1 MARKYPSVEKN
12 DKLWKQMKKRLTA
25 IDGIEAR
32 VGWFTGQNYGPENQN
47 LPIAMVAMWN
57 EEGHRNGGMFDGTST
72 PSRPFIRSFFI
83 GLKKS
88 KAFQDFMAHEIKHY
102 IEGGGT
108 SRHLAQRVGRFVQRG
123 IQETVK
129 KWSYRPNSPVTVALK
144 GFNNPL
150 VETGTMAKSV
160 SVKIVREVRNRIV

>member
-1 MARKYPSVEKN
+1 MSRSRRYTNLEVNRK
-12 DKLWKQMKKRLTA
+12 KLDNMIKRVNSL
-25 IDGIEAR
+25 DGMEAR
-32 VGWFTGQNYGPENQN
+32 VGWFSGQNYGPENGN
-47 LPIAMVAMWN
+47 LPIAQVAQFN
-57 EEGHRNGGMFDGTST
+57 EEGTPAAGWGGPT

-88 KAFQDFMAHEIKHY
+88 KAFRDFMANEIKHY

-108 SRHLAQRVGRFVQRG
+108 NRHLAQRVGRFVRQG
-123 IQETVK
+123 IRETIE
-129 KWSYRPNSPVTVALK
+129 KWTYISNATATIELK
-144 GFNNPL
+144 GFNDPL

>member
-1 MARKYPSVEKN
+1 MAKKYSIVEKN
-12 DKLWKQMKKRLTA
+12 DKLWQQMKKRLTVL
-25 IDGIEAR
+25 DGIEAR
-32 VGWFTGQNYGPENQN
+32 VGWFSGQNYGPENNN
-47 LPIAMVAMWN
+47 LPIAQVAQWN
-57 EEGHRNGGMFDGTST
+57 EEGTPAAGWGGPT

-88 KAFQDFMAHEIKHY
+88 KAFRDFMANEIKYY

-108 SRHLAQRVGRFVQRG
+108 SRHLAQRVGRFVRQG
-123 IQETVK
+123 IRETIE
-129 KWSYRPNSPVTVALK
+129 KWTYISNATATIELK
-144 GFNNPL
+144 GFNDPL

>member
-1 MARKYPSVEKN
+1 MARRYPNVEKN
-12 DKLWKQMKKRLTA
+12 DKLWQQMKKRLTA
-25 IDGIEAR
+25 LDGIEAR
-32 VGWFTGQNYGPENQN
+32 VGWFSGQNYGPENNN
-47 LPIAMVAMWN
+47 LPIAQVAQWN
-57 EEGHRNGGMFDGTST
+57 EEGTPAAGWGGPT

-88 KAFQDFMAHEIKHY
+88 KAFRDFMANEIKYY

-108 SRHLAQRVGRFVQRG
+108 SRHLAQRVGRFVRQG
-123 IQETVK
+123 IRETIE
-129 KWSYRPNSPVTVALK
+129 KWTYISNATATIELK
-144 GFNNPL
+144 GFNDPL

>member
-1 MARKYPSVEKN
+1 MAKRYPNVEKN
-12 DKLWKQMKKRLTA
+12 DKLWQQMKKRLTA

-32 VGWFTGQNYGPENQN
+32 VGWFSGQNYGPENNN
-47 LPIAMVAMWN
+47 LPIAQVAQWN
-57 EEGHRNGGMFDGTST
+57 EEGTPAAGWGGPT

-88 KAFQDFMAHEIKHY
+88 KAFQNFMANEIKHY

-108 SRHLAQRVGRFVQRG
+108 SRHLAQRVGRFVRRG
-123 IQETVK
+123 IRETIE
-129 KWSYRPNSPVTVALK
+129 KWTYLPNAPATIELK
-144 GFNNPL
+144 GFNDPL
-150 VETGTMAKSV
+150 VETGTMAKAV